1 MHDMDFDT
9 AQRTMK
15 LSDDTLPF
23 APDDQLLERIDAW
36 RSCQAAP
43 LSRNQAI
50 VHLIGAGLREAS
62 VPALSLGEKL
72 LLSILCDV
80 SRKVGAEGMIDPD
93 FLEAAIKGGHSWAI
107 EWEHPSLAH
116 GHTNSQA
123 TADFVIKVLSMWRL
137 IEEGFG
143 KLTITE
149 QESVRQ
155 SAGLSGAPAFPGWH
169 GDLEANYKSTA
180 RFMTDRMNLFPM
192 FAGRSSAE
200 SSEPVVGRYK
210 QMLALLAKIENSAA
224 VQSFNAD
231 QLVQLLVVR

>member
-1 MHDMDFDT
+1 MT
-9 AQRTMK
+9 E
-15 LSDDTLPF
+15 
-23 APDDQLLERIDAW
+23 DQLQLTLDAEVVQQIDDW
-36 RSCQAAP
+36 RRMQVGELTRSQAAGE
-43 LSRNQAI
+43 
-50 VHLIGAGLREAS
+50 LIRMGLHGAS
-62 VPALSLGEKL
+62 QPSISLGEKL
-72 LLSILCDV
+72 LLSVLCDV

-93 FLEAAIKGGHSWAI
+93 FLESAIKGGHSWAI

-143 KLTITE
+143 KLALTE

-155 SAGLSGAPAFPGWH
+155 AAGLSGAPAFPGWH

-180 RFMTDRMNLFPM
+180 RFMTDRMNLFPT
-192 FAGRSSAE
+192 FVGRSSAD
-200 SSEPVVGRYK
+200 SNEPVVGRYK
-210 QMLALLAKIENSAA
+210 QMLSLLAKIENGATDPSL
-224 VQSFNAD
+224 SAD